1 MLPLFLATCAIVVG
15 LGMVVPL
22 LPFYAGRFGAS
33 AVEVTW
39 LFAIYSACNFLA
51 APVWGRLSDRIGR
64 KPVILICFAGTAVSY
79 VWLAYVSGL
88 GELFASRALAGAM
101 GGWMA
106 AGQGWVADSTGPDRR
121 ARGMGMLGAAFGIGF
136 VIGPFLGALAVGG
149 KVPNFELPILASA
162 GASVLALAIG
172 AVLIREPARH
182 TVREEDRTAA
192 LRVFSMPLLLM
203 LMAVY
208 FAGFFVFSG
217 LESTF
222 ALWGEAVLDLGPR
235 EVGLLLGF
243 AGICMAIVQGGLLG
257 RLAHRFG
264 EARLVLAGIVA
275 LMAGL
280 LAIPPAVNGWWL
292 MPAFAL
298 LALGQGITN
307 PSLQSLVSRIAPS
320 DWKGGALGAAQ
331 AAASMGR
338 ILGPVWAGLAFT
350 AIGVDW
356 PFLGGALMLLPVF
369 VLAVYAG
376 RRMRRHAAAE
386 QARAPTTSAPPGEAP

>member
-1 MLPLFLATCAIVVG
+1 MLPLFLSTCAIVVG

-33 AVEVTW
+33 AAEVTW
-39 LFAIYSACNFLA
+39 LFAIYSACNFMA
-51 APVWGRLSDRIGR
+51 APIWGRLSDRIGR

-106 AGQGWVADSTGPDRR
+106 AGQGWVADTTTPERR

-136 VIGPFLGALAVGG
+136 VIGPFLGGVAVGG
-149 KVPNFELPILASA
+149 DTPNFELPILSSA
-162 GASVLALAIG
+162 VAALLAFGVAAI
-172 AVLIREPARH
+172 LIREPERH
-182 TVREEDRTAA
+182 AEREEDGATAMMV
-192 LRVFSMPLLLM
+192 LSMPVLLM
-203 LMAVY
+203 LLAVY

-222 ALWGEAVLDLGPR
+222 ALWGEAALGLGPR
-235 EVGLLLGF
+235 NVGFLLGF
-243 AGICMAIVQGGLLG
+243 AGICMAVVQGLLLG

-264 EARLVLAGIVA
+264 EARLVLAGVLA
-275 LMAGL
+275 LMAGFL
-280 LAIPPAVNGWWL
+280 LVPQAAAAWWL
-292 MPAFAL
+292 LIPAFAL

-307 PSLQSLVSRIAPS
+307 PSLQSLVSRIAPA

-338 ILGPVWAGLAFT
+338 ILGPVWAGFAFV
-350 AIGVDW
+350 AIGRDW
-356 PFLGGALMLLPVF
+356 PFLGGALLLAPIF
-369 VLAVYAG
+369 VLALYAG
-376 RRMRRHAAAE
+376 RRSRRHMTAE
-386 QARAPTTSAPPGEAP
+386 